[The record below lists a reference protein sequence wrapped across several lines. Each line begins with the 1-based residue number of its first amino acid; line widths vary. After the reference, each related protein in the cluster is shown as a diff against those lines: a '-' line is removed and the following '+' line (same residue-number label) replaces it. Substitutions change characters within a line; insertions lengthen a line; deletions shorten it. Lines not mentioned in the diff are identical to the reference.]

1 MNYIIIL
8 LVFLIN
14 YQIWKYLL
22 YNVLNRVSKLSFS
35 LEILFALCIFL
46 FIPYGISLVILNYFD
61 ISDDLLSNIMI
72 VFGLTF
78 ISILTY
84 KSLKNE

>member
-14 YQIWKYLL
+14 YLIWKYLL

-35 LEILFALCIFL
+35 LETLFTLCIFL
-46 FIPYGISLVILNYFD
+46 FIPYGVSLVILNYFD
-61 ISDDLLSNIMI
+61 LSDDLLSNIMI